1 MSNQELF
8 KSIEKVVEQMAGQN
22 DSIDQVLDKI
32 VEHVSSQPG
41 ANERSDWE
49 EIMKTAESLIVGDLT
64 YGSFATGLD
73 VATPNM
79 TGNSNSTNPNR
90 ELQSKSQRNS

>member
-41 ANERSDWE
+41 ANER
-49 EIMKTAESLIVGDLT
+49 
-64 YGSFATGLD
+64 
-73 VATPNM
+73 
-79 TGNSNSTNPNR
+79 R
-90 ELQSKSQRNS
+90 